1 MSPSQFCDEL
11 ENFISNLVLILEAL
25 THKNPF
31 LAIIIGDFNE
41 R

>member
-1 MSPSQFCDEL
+1 MSPSQFCGEF
-11 ENFISNLVLILEAL
+11 ENFISNLNLILEAL

>member
-1 MSPSQFCDEL
+1 MLPSQFCDEF
-11 ENFISNLVLILEAL
+11 EKFISNLNLILEAL

>member
-1 MSPSQFCDEL
+1 MSPSQFCDEF
-11 ENFISNLVLILEAL
+11 ENFISNLNLILEAL